1 MENQQQ
7 KRVFLDFLD
16 QQGYM
21 EEIHGMI
28 GRQDKRLM
36 LNLNHLR
43 TFDNELTTNFMRHP
57 GEYLPAFED
66 ALREVIVQ
74 QDPTLGKT
82 VAMHEF
88 RIGVEGNFGSHHV
101 SPRELSAYLLNG
113 LVCVEGIVTKCSL
126 VRPKIIK
133 STQYCQVTNRY
144 TTKDYRDNTS
154 LNGPATGSTMPNKD
168 QNGNPLQVEYGM
180 SEYMDHQ
187 MISLQEMPE
196 RAPPGQLP
204 RSIEVLLEGDLVD
217 QCKPGDRV
225 ALSGIHRALPSKG
238 STTGMF
244 ATVVLGNNLR
254 HFSKEL
260 TQGAF
265 HEQDIANIKRLG
277 KRPDAID
284 LMATSLAPSI
294 FGHQFEK
301 TALLLMLLGGCEK
314 NLANGTHLRGDI
326 NILLCGDPSTAK
338 SQLLRFVLRIAPLAI
353 STTGRGSSGVGLTA
367 AVTTDEETGDRRL
380 EAGAMV
386 LADRGV
392 CIIDEFDKMTD
403 ADRVA
408 IHEVMEQQTVTISK
422 AGIHASL
429 NARCAVAAAANPVYG
444 QYDPNRPPMHNIG
457 LPDSL
462 LSRFDLLFIVL
473 DKKEPESD
481 RRISKHVLSQHSQ
494 RSGPGVKPAAGSL
507 GDPDAAKGGSAA
519 VHPTP
524 MFVKA
529 DGGGAAEGDDARLST
544 AFIKKYIHFAKMRIH
559 PKLTEEASKRIT
571 MLYADLRAKVDD
583 GKGRTLPVTART
595 LETIIRLSSAHAK
608 AHLRNLVTVEDADAA
623 MKLLNFAIFSE
634 EVAAAEKRAAGE
646 EKEAAAED
654 EAGGS
659 AGGSARA
666 SVPAAREDGA
676 AAQKA
681 AAQPSAK
688 AGGALVVAKARKAL
702 VLNALNTLFDSSVE
716 EEVPKH
722 ALQQQ
727 LQSASP
733 RFTDAELEAVLN
745 ELEEDNHIM
754 YRDGAIHRI

>member
-28 GRQDKRLM
+28 GRQEKRLM

-217 QCKPGDRV
+217 TCKPGDRV

-244 ATVVLGNNLR
+244 QTVVLGNNMR

-260 TQGAF
+260 SSGAF

-444 QYDPNRPPMHNIG
+444 SYDPNRPPMHNIG

-507 GDPDAAKGGSAA
+507 GDPDAAKSAA
-519 VHPTP
+519 ALQPTS

-544 AFIKKYIHFAKMRIH
+544 AFIKKYVHFAKMRIH

-608 AHLRNLVTVEDADAA
+608 AHLRNLVTAEDADAA

-634 EVAAAEKRAAGE
+634 EVAAAEARAAGNE
-646 EKEAAAED
+646 EAAKD
-654 EAGGS
+654 DMDGDMGGDMGGGV
-659 AGGSARA
+659 GGSARA
-666 SVPAAREDGA
+666 DAGSHA
-676 AAQKA
+676 AAK
-681 AAQPSAK
+681 PS

-702 VLNALNTLFDSSVE
+702 VLTALNTLFDSSAE
-716 EEVPKH
+716 EEVPKQ

-733 RFTDAELEAVLN
+733 RFTDAELEAVLR

>member
-28 GRQDKRLM
+28 GRQEKRLM

-133 STQYCQVTNRY
+133 STQFCQATNRY
-144 TTKDYRDNTS
+144 TTRDYRDNTS
-154 LNGPATGSTMPNKD
+154 LNGPATGSAMPTKD

-277 KRPDAID
+277 KRPDAIG

-294 FGHQFEK
+294 FGHNFEK

>member
-634 EVAAAEKRAAGE
+634 EVAAAEKRAAGVE
-646 EKEAAAED
+646 DEAAAED

-659 AGGSARA
+659 AGGSARP
-666 SVPAAREDGA
+666 SKPAAREDGA

-681 AAQPSAK
+681 AAQPAAK
-688 AGGALVVAKARKAL
+688 AGRALVVAKARKEL
-702 VLNALNTLFDSSVE
+702 VLSALNTLFDSSVE

>member
-1 MENQQQ
+1 MDNQQQ

-21 EEIHGMI
+21 EEVHGMI
-28 GRQDKRLM
+28 GRQEKRLM

-43 TFDNELTTNFMRHP
+43 TFDNELTTKFMRTP
-57 GEYLPAFED
+57 GEYIPAFED

-88 RIGVEGNFGSHHV
+88 RIGIEGNFGSHHV

-133 STQYCQVTNRY
+133 STQFCQATNRY
-144 TTKDYRDNTS
+144 TTRDYRDNTS
-154 LNGPATGSTMPNKD
+154 LNGPATGSAMPTKD

-244 ATVVLGNNLR
+244 ATLVLGNNLR
-254 HFSKEL
+254 HFSKK
-260 TQGAF
+260 TQGNF
-265 HEQDIANIKRLG
+265 HEEDIANIKRLG
-277 KRPDAID
+277 KRPDAIS

-294 FGHQFEK
+294 FGHNFEK

-507 GDPDAAKGGSAA
+507 GDPDAAKGNGSAA
-519 VHPTP
+519 AQPTP

-529 DGGGAAEGDDARLST
+529 DGAGAAEGDDARLST

-646 EKEAAAED
+646 EAEAAAED

-666 SVPAAREDGA
+666 SHPAAREDGA

-681 AAQPSAK
+681 AAQPAAK
-688 AGGALVVAKARKAL
+688 AGGALVVAKARKEL
-702 VLNALNTLFDSSVE
+702 VLSALNTLFDSSVE

-733 RFTDAELEAVLN
+733 RFTDAELEAVLTA
-745 ELEEDNHIM
+745 LEDENHIM

>member
-1 MENQQQ
+1 
-7 KRVFLDFLD
+7 
-16 QQGYM
+16 
-21 EEIHGMI
+21 
-28 GRQDKRLM
+28 M
-36 LNLNHLR
+36 LRAACCLLRAAYHL
-43 TFDNELTTNFMRHP
+43 P
-57 GEYLPAFED
+57 
-66 ALREVIVQ
+66 
-74 QDPTLGKT
+74 
-82 VAMHEF
+82 
-88 RIGVEGNFGSHHV
+88 
-101 SPRELSAYLLNG
+101 
-113 LVCVEGIVTKCSL
+113 
-126 VRPKIIK
+126 
-133 STQYCQVTNRY
+133 
-144 TTKDYRDNTS
+144 
-154 LNGPATGSTMPNKD
+154 
-168 QNGNPLQVEYGM
+168 
-180 SEYMDHQ
+180 
-187 MISLQEMPE
+187 
-196 RAPPGQLP
+196 
-204 RSIEVLLEGDLVD
+204 
-217 QCKPGDRV
+217 
-225 ALSGIHRALPSKG
+225 
-238 STTGMF
+238 
-244 ATVVLGNNLR
+244 
-254 HFSKEL
+254 
-260 TQGAF
+260 
-265 HEQDIANIKRLG
+265 
-277 KRPDAID
+277 
-284 LMATSLAPSI
+284 
-294 FGHQFEK
+294 
-301 TALLLMLLGGCEK
+301 
-314 NLANGTHLRGDI
+314 GTHLRGDI

-519 VHPTP
+519 VQPTP

-529 DGGGAAEGDDARLST
+529 DGGSAAEGDDARLST

-634 EVAAAEKRAAGE
+634 EVAAAEKRAAGGE
-646 EKEAAAED
+646 EEAAAED

-659 AGGSARA
+659 AGGSARP
-666 SVPAAREDGA
+666 SKPAAREDGA

-688 AGGALVVAKARKAL
+688 AGRALVVAKARKEL
-702 VLNALNTLFDSSVE
+702 VLSALNTLFDSSVE
-716 EEVPKH
+716 EEEQEVPKH

-727 LQSASP
+727 LQRASP
-733 RFTDAELEAVLN
+733 RFTDAELEAALT